1 VEEECN
7 KFNYVREWYTIL
19 KKIFF
24 GVIIIVGVSY
34 LITIL
39 GKSYFELQ
47 GLYQR
52 GELEFAPS
60 LKVSL
65 VGVAIGVLFEFNGL
79 WKVINGSIKINWF
92 IVPGIILLIIAF
104 LPSYYTIQFPII
116 ETWDIQFLS
125 YTEIHVAID
134 ILAGILL
141 VRSFAKN

>member
-1 VEEECN
+1 M
-7 KFNYVREWYTIL
+7 REWFPIL
-19 KKIFF
+19 KKIFI
-24 GVIIIVGVSY
+24 GVIIVGGIGY

-47 GLYQR
+47 GLFQR
-52 GELEFAPS
+52 GELAFPLS

-65 VGVAIGVLFEFNGL
+65 VGFAIGVLFEFNSL
-79 WKVINGSIKINWF
+79 WKIINGFIKINWL

-104 LPSYYTIQFPII
+104 LPSYYTMQFPII
-116 ETWDIQFLS
+116 ETRDIQFLS

-134 ILAGILL
+134 ILAGILF